1 MVQIAYTYTAMGYDK
16 DKQKLIGG
24 RVSGEQARLR
34 FSFPAEKIST
44 IHFFGFFFVKDI
56 FITEPKTVS
65 TISSW
70 WC

>member
-44 IHFFGFFFVKDI
+44 IHFFGFFF
-56 FITEPKTVS
+56 S
-65 TISSW
+65 
-70 WC
+70 

>member
-44 IHFFGFFFVKDI
+44 IHFFGFFFRKRY
-56 FITEPKTVS
+56 FHH
-65 TISSW
+65 
-70 WC
+70 